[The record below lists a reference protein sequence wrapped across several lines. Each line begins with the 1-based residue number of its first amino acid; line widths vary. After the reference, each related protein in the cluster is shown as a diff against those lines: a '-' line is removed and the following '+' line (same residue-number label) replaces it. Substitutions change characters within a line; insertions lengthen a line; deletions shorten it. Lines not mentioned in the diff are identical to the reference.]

1 MGTSQRSIAQIGAVI
16 VGVAYLAIGVI
27 GFAFTG
33 FGNFVQDTGIGI
45 LGFDLNPFHNIIHL
59 VVGGYLLFVS
69 RLGRTITEGALIG
82 GGLVYIVAA
91 ILGLSNHL
99 QIISIN
105 SAGAPDNFLHIAS
118 GLAALL
124 LGLISSLN
132 NPETSR
138 DAVQQY

>member
-1 MGTSQRSIAQIGAVI
+1 MGTSKTSIAQIGAVI
-16 VGVAYLAIGVI
+16 VGVAYLAIGII

-33 FGNFVQDTGIGI
+33 FGEFVQDTGDGI
-45 LGFDLNPFHNIIHL
+45 IGFDLNPFHNIIHF
-59 VVGGYLLFVS
+59 VVGAYLLFVS

-91 ILGLSNHL
+91 ILGFDNHL

-105 SAGAPDNFLHIAS
+105 SATAPDNFLHIAS

-132 NPETSR
+132 NPEGSR
-138 DAVQQY
+138 DTVEQY